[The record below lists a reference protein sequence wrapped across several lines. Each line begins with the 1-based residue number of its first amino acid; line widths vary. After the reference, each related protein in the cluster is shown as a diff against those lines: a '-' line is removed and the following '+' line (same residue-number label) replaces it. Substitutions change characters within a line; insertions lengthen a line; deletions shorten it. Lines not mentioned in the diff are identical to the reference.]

1 MKIFGIITCVLI
13 GLSEGRIGLKPGGGS
28 GGGGSSG
35 GGSGGYR
42 PSGGSGGGSNS
53 YGGDIPEDSTVS
65 PTTASL
71 TTASPITDSAS
82 EANRTTPFY
91 YNPKFTGGP
100 VNICADGLAVGPDGT
115 VYDKN
120 GSSIGPW
127 IPAGCIDTNN
137 NGQTMKFSVIIPLL
151 VFFVKLA

>member
-13 GLSEGRIGLKPGGGS
+13 GLSEGKIGLKPGGGS

-42 PSGGSGGGSNS
+42 PSGGSSGGSNS

-71 TTASPITDSAS
+71 TT
-82 EANRTTPFY
+82 PFY
-91 YNPKFTGGP
+91 YNPKFTGGA
-100 VNICADGLAVGPDGT
+100 VNLCADGR
-115 VYDKN
+115 VYDN
-120 GSSIGPW
+120 DGSTIEFAHP
-127 IPAGCIDTNN
+127 GCFDTNN

-151 VFFVKLA
+151 VFFVKLV

>member
-42 PSGGSGGGSNS
+42 PSGGSSGGSNS

-71 TTASPITDSAS
+71 T
-82 EANRTTPFY
+82 NGWTTPFY

-100 VNICADGLAVGPDGT
+100 IYRCADGLAMGPDGT
-115 VYDKN
+115 IYYND
-120 GSSIGPW
+120 GSPIEFVHP
-127 IPAGCIDTNN
+127 GCLDTYTIQGN

>member
-13 GLSEGRIGLKPGGGS
+13 GSSEGKIGLKPGGGS

-42 PSGGSGGGSNS
+42 PSGGSSGGSNS

-71 TTASPITDSAS
+71 T
-82 EANRTTPFY
+82 NGWTTPFY

-100 VNICADGLAVGPDGT
+100 VNLCADGR
-115 VYDKN
+115 VYDN
-120 GSSIGPW
+120 DGSTIEFVHP
-127 IPAGCIDTNN
+127 GCFDTNN